1 MRKIYAT
8 GGWLHYPPLEFYYM
22 QGEINVE
29 PVQFVLPKTRKEVD
43 LTALSYQIK
52 AVSEDYGTEAAWILP
67 KRLSEEHILLDW
79 EITRELTL
87 MPGRVMLTL
96 TGTDTKNNV
105 VAKWTGNPAIIRKDP
120 QGTQPVPPPDKLEQ
134 FEKQV
139 NEAVEQIIGALE
151 GADSAITEIKPV
163 LEDATETARELTKES
178 ESLRQVVSVLENQTK
193 DIVLPT
199 IWVRA
204 GTIRQGVDDC
214 PGGRAPSPDSYQQL
228 LSAIGDLKKLQTSD
242 KSSLVSALNEVLAK
256 SSGDAAEDSE
266 VGDMLED
273 VFGEEEESVP
283 DDQVATNQ
291 DVDTMLDGV
300 FGDAP
305 PVAGE
310 VATDQDILSML
321 DGVFGNKE
329 TM

>member
-1 MRKIYAT
+1 M
-8 GGWLHYPPLEFYYM
+8 
-22 QGEINVE
+22 
-29 PVQFVLPKTRKEVD
+29 
-43 LTALSYQIK
+43 IK
-52 AVSEDYGTEAAWILP
+52 LRVTQSEMHLIRNE
-67 KRLSEEHILLDW
+67 
-79 EITRELTL
+79 
-87 MPGRVMLTL
+87 
-96 TGTDTKNNV
+96 V
-105 VAKWTGNPAIIRKDP
+105 VASGAVKAY
-120 QGTQPVPPPDKLEQ
+120 
-134 FEKQV
+134 QV
-139 NEAVEQIIGALE
+139 YFAFDDTWADLKRIALFKAGDVSVETPLDENDMCQIPWEVLKEAGIELLIGAV
-151 GADSAITEIKPV
+151 GVDHNV
-163 LEDATETARELTKES
+163 R
-178 ESLRQVVSVLENQTK
+178 
-193 DIVLPT
+193 VLPT
-199 IWVRA
+199 VWVNV
-204 GTIRQGVDDC
+204 GMIQVGV
-214 PGGRAPSPDSYQQL
+214 GNTNLSAPSPSLYQQL

>member
-1 MRKIYAT
+1 MFQIEVRKADAILRKSEVITSGSVQAYGACF
-8 GGWLHYPPLEFYYM
+8 EFVHPIWQSLM
-22 QGEINVE
+22 KQAVFRCGDI
-29 PVQFVLPKTRKEVD
+29 
-43 LTALSYQIK
+43 QI
-52 AVSEDYGTEAAWILP
+52 G
-67 KRLSEEHILLDW
+67 
-79 EITRELTL
+79 
-87 MPGRVMLTL
+87 VMLDESGECVIPWEVL
-96 TGTDTKNNV
+96 QSPG
-105 VAKWTGNPAIIRKDP
+105 
-120 QGTQPVPPPDKLEQ
+120 E
-134 FEKQV
+134 
-139 NEAVEQIIGALE
+139 
-151 GADSAITEIKPV
+151 V
-163 LEDATETARELTKES
+163 LEIGVYGV
-178 ESLRQVVSVLENQTK
+178 QGK

-329 TM
+329 TMWKYSSFWYKDFDAMAYKTMLRQLISKWGIMSTELQMAMENDMAAIRDDGTPEYVDNDTTPIEPAQAPVYEAQATEIPHEDSGEDDFFAGLEPPPER

>member
-1 MRKIYAT
+1 MFQIEVRKADAILRKSEVITSGSVQAYGACF
-8 GGWLHYPPLEFYYM
+8 EFVHPIWQSLM
-22 QGEINVE
+22 KQAVFRCGDI
-29 PVQFVLPKTRKEVD
+29 
-43 LTALSYQIK
+43 QI
-52 AVSEDYGTEAAWILP
+52 G
-67 KRLSEEHILLDW
+67 
-79 EITRELTL
+79 
-87 MPGRVMLTL
+87 VMLDESGECVIPWEVL
-96 TGTDTKNNV
+96 QSPG
-105 VAKWTGNPAIIRKDP
+105 
-120 QGTQPVPPPDKLEQ
+120 E
-134 FEKQV
+134 
-139 NEAVEQIIGALE
+139 
-151 GADSAITEIKPV
+151 V
-163 LEDATETARELTKES
+163 LEIGVYGV
-178 ESLRQVVSVLENQTK
+178 QGK

-228 LSAIGDLKKLQTSD
+228 LSAIGDLKKLQTLD

>member
-1 MRKIYAT
+1 MVSREKTSCCRPSGYAPERSGRESMT
-8 GGWLHYPPLEFYYM
+8 AWRSGS
-22 QGEINVE
+22 
-29 PVQFVLPKTRKEVD
+29 
-43 LTALSYQIK
+43 LT
-52 AVSEDYGTEAAWILP
+52 
-67 KRLSEEHILLDW
+67 
-79 EITRELTL
+79 
-87 MPGRVMLTL
+87 
-96 TGTDTKNNV
+96 
-105 VAKWTGNPAIIRKDP
+105 
-120 QGTQPVPPPDKLEQ
+120 
-134 FEKQV
+134 
-139 NEAVEQIIGALE
+139 
-151 GADSAITEIKPV
+151 
-163 LEDATETARELTKES
+163 
-178 ESLRQVVSVLENQTK
+178 
-193 DIVLPT
+193 
-199 IWVRA
+199 
-204 GTIRQGVDDC
+204 
-214 PGGRAPSPDSYQQL
+214 DSYQQL

>member
-1 MRKIYAT
+1 MFQIEVRKADAILRKSEVITSGSVQAYGACF
-8 GGWLHYPPLEFYYM
+8 EFVHPIWQSLM
-22 QGEINVE
+22 KQAVFRCGDI
-29 PVQFVLPKTRKEVD
+29 
-43 LTALSYQIK
+43 QI
-52 AVSEDYGTEAAWILP
+52 G
-67 KRLSEEHILLDW
+67 
-79 EITRELTL
+79 
-87 MPGRVMLTL
+87 VMLDESGECVIPWEVL
-96 TGTDTKNNV
+96 QSPG
-105 VAKWTGNPAIIRKDP
+105 
-120 QGTQPVPPPDKLEQ
+120 E
-134 FEKQV
+134 
-139 NEAVEQIIGALE
+139 
-151 GADSAITEIKPV
+151 V
-163 LEDATETARELTKES
+163 LEIGVYGV
-178 ESLRQVVSVLENQTK
+178 QGK

-266 VGDMLED
+266 VGD
-273 VFGEEEESVP
+273 
-283 DDQVATNQ
+283 DQVATNQ